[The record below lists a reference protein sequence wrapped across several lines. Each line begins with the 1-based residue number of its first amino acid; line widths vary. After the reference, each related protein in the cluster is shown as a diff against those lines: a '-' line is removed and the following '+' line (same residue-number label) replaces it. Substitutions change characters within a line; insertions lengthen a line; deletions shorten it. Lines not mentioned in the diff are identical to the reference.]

1 MSWSKKTGVV
11 LDSYL
16 ENQITQLANQLS
28 FNIVITDGIRTPR
41 MQVDRMYAKLNKT
54 PPEDLR
60 DVYLNDDFADE
71 VMNAYPNINAGI
83 AVVEKYMAFSTP
95 SKHLTGLGFDVRTTG
110 GGQGALGRLS
120 SSQINLVIAASEQL
134 GFFPFLES
142 DHLHIGV
149 PAEKKN
155 QLALVFILGAL
166 LWIFKKS

>member
-16 ENQITQLANQLS
+16 EYQITELANQLS
-28 FNIVITDGIRTPR
+28 FDIVITDGIRTPR

-60 DVYLNDDFADE
+60 DVYKNDNFADE
-71 VMNAYPNINAGI
+71 VMDAYPDINAGI

-110 GGQGALGRLS
+110 GGQGAPGRLS
-120 SSQINLVIAASEQL
+120 SSQINLVIAAAEQL

-149 PAEKKN
+149 PSEKKN

-166 LWIFKKS
+166 IWIFKKS